1 MNKLVDTFKNTFLDL
16 FSMSKGFTYEFIMV
30 SLFIVIGS
38 ALLFGILLF
47 TSLIF

>member
-1 MNKLVDTFKNTFLDL
+1 MNKLFDTLKNAFLDL
-16 FSMSKGFTYEFIMV
+16 FSMGKGFIYEFIMA